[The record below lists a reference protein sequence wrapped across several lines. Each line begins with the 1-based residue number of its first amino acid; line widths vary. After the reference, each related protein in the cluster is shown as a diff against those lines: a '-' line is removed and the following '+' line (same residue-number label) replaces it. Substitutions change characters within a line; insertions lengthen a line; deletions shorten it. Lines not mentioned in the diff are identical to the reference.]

1 MNKTWKVVLAF
12 TAVFLAGAIF
22 GGLLVMRAG
31 PRWAQR
37 RGAPALPAP
46 PPAVL
51 RHMAERLELT
61 NEQKEKIRP
70 LVDRAEDEIRQL
82 RQISIKETGLILRR
96 LQQTL
101 AVELTPEQR
110 KKLEKMQERQR
121 ELMREERPGLPP
133 PRERKGGKR
142 EGATPPPPP
151 SPTAPAPAPAANEPV
166 KP

>member
-22 GGLLVMRAG
+22 GGLLAMGAG
-31 PRWAQR
+31 PRLAQR
-37 RGAPALPAP
+37 RGAPALPAM

-51 RHMAERLELT
+51 RHMADRLELT

-70 LVDRAEDEIRQL
+70 LVDRAEEEIRQL
-82 RQISIKETGLILRR
+82 RQVSIKETGLILRR

-101 AVELTPEQR
+101 AVELNPDQR

-133 PRERKGGKR
+133 PRDRKGGKR
-142 EGATPPPPP
+142 DGATPPPRPL
-151 SPTAPAPAPAANEPV
+151 TPAPAAAEPLN
-166 KP
+166 P

>member
-22 GGLLVMRAG
+22 GGLLFMRAG

-37 RGAPALPAP
+37 RGAPA
-46 PPAVL
+46 VL
-51 RHMAERLELT
+51 RHMADRLELT

-70 LVDRAEDEIRQL
+70 LVDEAEDQIRQL

-142 EGATPPPPP
+142 EGTTPPPPP
-151 SPTAPAPAPAANEPV
+151 SPTAPAATEPV

>member
-1 MNKTWKVVLAF
+1 
-12 TAVFLAGAIF
+12 
-22 GGLLVMRAG
+22 
-31 PRWAQR
+31 
-37 RGAPALPAP
+37 
-46 PPAVL
+46 
-51 RHMAERLELT
+51 MAERLELT

-142 EGATPPPPP
+142 EGTTPPPPP
-151 SPTAPAPAPAANEPV
+151 SPTAPAATEPV

>member
-22 GGLLVMRAG
+22 GGLLAMRAG
-31 PRWAQR
+31 PRLAQR
-37 RGAPALPAP
+37 RGAPALPAM

-51 RHMAERLELT
+51 RHMADRLELT

-82 RQISIKETGLILRR
+82 RQISIKQTGLILRR

-101 AVELTPEQR
+101 AVELTPEQC
-110 KKLEKMQERQR
+110 KKLEKIQERQR
-121 ELMREERPGLPP
+121 ELMREERPGPPP
-133 PRERKGGKR
+133 PRDRKGGKR
-142 EGATPPPPP
+142 DGATPPLRPL
-151 SPTAPAPAPAANEPV
+151 TPAPAAADPLNP
-166 KP
+166 

>member
-82 RQISIKETGLILRR
+82 RQISIKETF
-96 LQQTL
+96 T
-101 AVELTPEQR
+101 
-110 KKLEKMQERQR
+110 
-121 ELMREERPGLPP
+121 
-133 PRERKGGKR
+133 
-142 EGATPPPPP
+142 
-151 SPTAPAPAPAANEPV
+151 
-166 KP
+166 

>member
-22 GGLLVMRAG
+22 GGLLVLRAG

-37 RGAPALPAP
+37 RGAPALPAI

-51 RHMAERLELT
+51 RHMADRLELT

-70 LVDRAEDEIRQL
+70 LVDGAEDEIRQL

-101 AVELTPEQR
+101 AVDLTPEQR
-110 KKLEKMQERQR
+110 KKLEKMQDRQR
-121 ELMREERPGLPP
+121 ELMREERPGLPL
-133 PRERKGGKR
+133 PRDRKAGKR
-142 EGATPPPPP
+142 ECGTPPPTP
-151 SPTAPAPAPAANEPV
+151 STTVPAAAEAV

>member
-22 GGLLVMRAG
+22 GGLLMLRAG

-37 RGAPALPAP
+37 RAAPELPAL

-51 RHMAERLELT
+51 RHMADRLELT
-61 NEQKEKIRP
+61 NEQKENIRP
-70 LVDRAEDEIRQL
+70 LVDRAEDEIRQI
-82 RQISIKETGLILRR
+82 RQVSLKETGLILRR
-96 LQQTL
+96 LQQTI
-101 AVELTPEQR
+101 AAELTPEQR

-133 PRERKGGKR
+133 PRERKPAKR
-142 EGATPPPPP
+142 EGATPPPPA
-151 SPTAPAPAPAANEPV
+151 SPATIPPAAAEPA

>member
-22 GGLLVMRAG
+22 GGLLAMRAG

-37 RGAPALPAP
+37 RVAPALPAL

-51 RHMAERLELT
+51 RHMADRLDLT
-61 NEQKEKIRP
+61 TEQKEKIRP

-82 RQISIKETGLILRR
+82 RQVSIKETGLILRG

-101 AVELTPEQR
+101 AVELTSEQR

-133 PRERKGGKR
+133 PRDRKGGKR
-142 EGATPPPPP
+142 EGATAP
-151 SPTAPAPAPAANEPV
+151 PAPSTTPVAAEPV

>member
-22 GGLLVMRAG
+22 GGLLMLRAG

-37 RGAPALPAP
+37 RAAPALPAL

-51 RHMAERLELT
+51 RHMADRLELT

-70 LVDRAEDEIRQL
+70 LVDGAEDEIRQI
-82 RQISIKETGLILRR
+82 RQVSLKETGLILRR
-96 LQQTL
+96 LQQTI
-101 AVELTPEQR
+101 AAELTPEQR

-133 PRERKGGKR
+133 PRERKPAKR
-142 EGATPPPPP
+142 EGATPPPPA
-151 SPTAPAPAPAANEPV
+151 SPATIPPAAAEPA

>member
-22 GGLLVMRAG
+22 GGLLAMRAG
-31 PRWAQR
+31 PRLAQR
-37 RGAPALPAP
+37 RGVPALPAL

-51 RHMAERLELT
+51 RHMADRLELT

-70 LVDRAEDEIRQL
+70 LVDRAEIEIRQL
-82 RQISIKETGLILRR
+82 RQVSIKETGLILRR

-101 AVELTPEQR
+101 AVELNAEQR

-121 ELMREERPGLPP
+121 ELMREERPIPPP
-133 PRERKGGKR
+133 PRDRKAGKR
-142 EGATPPPPP
+142 DGAT
-151 SPTAPAPAPAANEPV
+151 SPTAPASVEPV

>member
-22 GGLLVMRAG
+22 GGLLVLRAS
-31 PRWAQR
+31 PRLAQR
-37 RGAPALPAP
+37 RGAPALPAI

-51 RHMAERLELT
+51 RHMADRLELT

-70 LVDRAEDEIRQL
+70 LVDGAEDEIRQL
-82 RQISIKETGLILRR
+82 RQISIKETGMILRS

-101 AVELTPEQR
+101 AVELTAEQR

-133 PRERKGGKR
+133 PRERKAGKR
-142 EGATPPPPP
+142 EGGMLLPAP
-151 SPTAPAPAPAANEPV
+151 SATAPAVAEPV

>member
-22 GGLLVMRAG
+22 GGLLAMRAG
-31 PRWAQR
+31 PRWLQR
-37 RGAPALPAP
+37 RGAPAQPAM

-82 RQISIKETGLILRR
+82 RQISIKQTGLILRR
-96 LQQTL
+96 LQQML

-142 EGATPPPPP
+142 EGTTPPPPP
-151 SPTAPAPAPAANEPV
+151 SPTAPAATEPV

>member
-22 GGLLVMRAG
+22 GGLLAMRAG
-31 PRWAQR
+31 PRWLQR
-37 RGAPALPAP
+37 RGAPAQPAM

-70 LVDRAEDEIRQL
+70 LVDAAEDEIRQL
-82 RQISIKETGLILRR
+82 RQISIKQTGLILRR

-142 EGATPPPPP
+142 EGTTPPPPP
-151 SPTAPAPAPAANEPV
+151 SPTAPAATEPV

>member
-22 GGLLVMRAG
+22 GGLLVLRAG

-37 RGAPALPAP
+37 RGAPALPAI

-51 RHMAERLELT
+51 RHMADRLELT

-70 LVDRAEDEIRQL
+70 LVDGAEDEIRQL

-96 LQQTL
+96 LQQSL
-101 AVELTPEQR
+101 AVDLTPEQR
-110 KKLEKMQERQR
+110 KKLEKMQDRQR

-133 PRERKGGKR
+133 PRDRKAGKR
-142 EGATPPPPP
+142 EGGTPPAMP
-151 SPTAPAPAPAANEPV
+151 STTVPAAAEVV

>member
-22 GGLLVMRAG
+22 GGLLAMRAG
-31 PRWAQR
+31 PRLAQR
-37 RGAPALPAP
+37 RGAPALPAM

-51 RHMAERLELT
+51 RHMADRLELT

-70 LVDRAEDEIRQL
+70 LVDRAEEEIRQL
-82 RQISIKETGLILRR
+82 RQVSIKETGLILRR

-101 AVELTPEQR
+101 AVELNPDQR

-133 PRERKGGKR
+133 PRDRKGGKR
-142 EGATPPPPP
+142 DGATPPPRPL
-151 SPTAPAPAPAANEPV
+151 TPAPAAAEPL

>member
-22 GGLLVMRAG
+22 GGLLALLALRSAQ
-31 PRWAQR
+31 PR
-37 RGAPALPAP
+37 GTPMML
-46 PPAVL
+46 PAVL
-51 RHMAERLELT
+51 RHMTDRLELT

-70 LVDRAEDEIRQL
+70 LVDAAEDEIRQL

-142 EGATPPPPP
+142 EGATPPPTP
-151 SPTAPAPAPAANEPV
+151 SSTAPAPAPAANEPV

>member
-22 GGLLVMRAG
+22 GGLLAMRAG
-31 PRWAQR
+31 PRLAQR
-37 RGAPALPAP
+37 RGAPALPAM

-51 RHMAERLELT
+51 RHMADRLELT

-70 LVDRAEDEIRQL
+70 LVDRAEEEIRQL
-82 RQISIKETGLILRR
+82 RQVSIKETGLILRR

-101 AVELTPEQR
+101 AVELNSDQR

-133 PRERKGGKR
+133 PRDRKGGKR
-142 EGATPPPPP
+142 DGATPPPRPL
-151 SPTAPAPAPAANEPV
+151 TPAPAAAEPLN
-166 KP
+166 P